1 MNDLILYTTDDGRNQ
16 IKLRAKDHTV
26 WLTQLEMA
34 ELFDAT
40 KQNISLHLKNVFEDG
55 ELDPGSVVKESLTVQ
70 IEGSREVQRHVT
82 LYNLDAILAVGYR
95 VRSPR
100 GIKRRPKK

>member
-1 MNDLILYTTDDGRNQ
+1 MTDLILYTTDDGRSQ
-16 IKLRAKDHTV
+16 IKLRAKDQTV

-40 KQNISLHLKNVFEDG
+40 KQNISLHLKNLFEEG
-55 ELDPGSVVKESLTVQ
+55 ELDAGATVKESLTVQ
-70 IEGSREVQRHVT
+70 NEGCRDVQRPVN
-82 LYNLDAILAVGYR
+82 LYNLDAIPAVGYW

-100 GIKRRPKK
+100 DPA